1 MAKDLRKKVFYVFM
15 DTCQEGALHDFT
27 CHCYCQCICCA
38 MICEISEISGILTVE
53 GGRRASGAT
62 ELLPIQHRHAR
73 LARPPAWVVRRGYSS
88 IHATAAAAAAT
99 TAAATTSTPT
109 ASPSHPLFRLQGL
122 TPLLAEPL
130 LIPKEA
136 HQLPCLFSHI
146 GPLVPAVSVHVLE
159 VT

>member
-1 MAKDLRKKVFYVFM
+1 
-15 DTCQEGALHDFT
+15 
-27 CHCYCQCICCA
+27 
-38 MICEISEISGILTVE
+38 MIYEISEISGILTVE

-73 LARPPAWVVRRGYSS
+73 LARPSAWVVRRGYSS
-88 IHATAAAAAAT
+88 IHTTTAAAAATATATAAAAATAT
-99 TAAATTSTPT
+99 ASTPT
-109 ASPSHPLFRLQGL
+109 ASPSHSLFRLQGL

>member
-1 MAKDLRKKVFYVFM
+1 
-15 DTCQEGALHDFT
+15 
-27 CHCYCQCICCA
+27 
-38 MICEISEISGILTVE
+38 MIYEISEISGILTVE

-88 IHATAAAAAAT
+88 IHTTAATAAAATATAAAAATAT
-99 TAAATTSTPT
+99 ATTSTPT
-109 ASPSHPLFRLQGL
+109 ATPSHSLFRLYGL